1 MFLTNSSNVFLLEP
15 CQDVPKLLDN
25 QVEVCKG
32 VLSIYRHMIMEHTM
46 DTQTWLVLCKWRLLS
61 AWMMQVVLPW
71 RRFMMPLSPISV
83 CFREQLLQVLL
94 RVTEAVMKRPQENQK
109 KDSFAQSLAS
119 ILFRVRLHAKRLEM

>member
-1 MFLTNSSNVFLLEP
+1 MFLLEP

-46 DTQTWLVLCKWRLLS
+46 DTQTWLVLWKS
-61 AWMMQVVLPW
+61 VWMMRVILY
-71 RRFMMPLSPISV
+71 MMPRSLKFV

-119 ILFRVRLHAKRLEM
+119 ILFRVR